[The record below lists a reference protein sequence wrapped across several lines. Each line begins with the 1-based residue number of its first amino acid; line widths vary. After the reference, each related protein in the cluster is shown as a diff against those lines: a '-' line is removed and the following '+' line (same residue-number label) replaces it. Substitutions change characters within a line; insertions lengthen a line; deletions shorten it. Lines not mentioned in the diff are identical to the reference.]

1 MWCRFLHGIE
11 KKRKNYIV
19 LSFLPVCSHCLL
31 KKKKEHVISSFVF
44 VVFNIALLVLT

>member
-19 LSFLPVCSHCLL
+19 LSFLPVCSHCLQ
-31 KKKKEHVISSFVF
+31 KKEHVISSFVL